1 MYTLKPLSG
10 FFDAVGLK
18 KEVEGPPAPSEKSFW
33 ERTKETFA
41 KGDVARN
48 SMAIEDARTVAAAK
62 LASRVGLKLAGQKK
76 AAKKAS
82 ASPNYM
88 LYGALAGG
96 ALLLIMLMSK

>member
-48 SMAIEDARTVAAAK
+48 SMA
-62 LASRVGLKLAGQKK
+62 
-76 AAKKAS
+76 KKAS